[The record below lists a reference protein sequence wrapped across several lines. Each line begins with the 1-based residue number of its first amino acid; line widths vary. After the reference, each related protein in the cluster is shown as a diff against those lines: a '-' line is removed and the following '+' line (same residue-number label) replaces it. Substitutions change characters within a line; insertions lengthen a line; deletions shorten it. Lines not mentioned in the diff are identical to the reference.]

1 MPAWAFLCLYF
12 LTFCLSQLFRI
23 NFGFQY
29 VIAKEYTFSLKESF
43 REVFMSGW
51 VKVWENVIGL
61 GGIFTNYESL
71 EEVQKARRNRS
82 MTNII

>member
-1 MPAWAFLCLYF
+1 
-12 LTFCLSQLFRI
+12 
-23 NFGFQY
+23 
-29 VIAKEYTFSLKESF
+29 
-43 REVFMSGW
+43 MSGW